1 MGIIVTVDR
10 IVDKN
15 GWGHVGGLLQT
26 ICLLAA
32 ERGMA
37 TCLQEAWG
45 TIGAAVAS
53 ELQVPDSEIVW
64 CGIALGYADPS
75 KPVNSLRADREP
87 LEKVSHFS
95 GFGSKNK
102 L

>member
-1 MGIIVTVDR
+1 VTVDR

-15 GWGHVGGLLQT
+15 GWGHVGSLLQT

-45 TIGAAVAS
+45 TLGDT
-53 ELQVPDSEIVW
+53 VPTDLSIPDTEVVW

-75 KPVNSLRADREP
+75 QPVNSLRADREP
-87 LEKVSHFS
+87 LASVARFA
-95 GFGSKNK
+95 GFPSQNESKSK